1 MKNGRKRHHQNRQKS
16 PSSCRPPRRR
26 GTRLARRRGTRG
38 CRCAAW
44 LPSCGGNPQADRGE
58 LNKMSLILYNSS
70 LCSIAVEVSGGKEK
84 ALCFRPQPN
93 YTKSLFVQFGCYGA
107 IRGCVAASDRVRG
120 WVHYIA
126 HPSAHTAAAKSAPRV
141 PLCFRP
147 CAFSAA
153 LNRGAES
160 AHCRGE
166 SAPRVPPCFRPAAAS
181 AALYRAAAA
190 TACKARILFA
200 IPKTSRR
207 LPVPL

>member
-1 MKNGRKRHHQNRQKS
+1 
-16 PSSCRPPRRR
+16 
-26 GTRLARRRGTRG
+26 
-38 CRCAAW
+38 
-44 LPSCGGNPQADRGE
+44 
-58 LNKMSLILYNSS
+58 MSLILYNSS

-147 CAFSAA
+147 CATSAA
-153 LNRGAES
+153 LYRGAES